1 MLMRWFKRLLTT
13 LALLGVVGAIV
24 YAFLPQPVPVDLGHV
39 SRGPLR
45 VTVDEDGKT
54 RVKSRYTVSA
64 PLNGRLQRLQL
75 KPGQDLEPGDE
86 VREGDLL
93 AVIEPANP
101 ELLDARASTE
111 AEFRIRSART
121 AVERSEVEL
130 QKAETTLKF
139 ARNELQRLKT
149 VATRDALTKQELED
163 AVLREQQRTAEQ
175 RAAQFAVQ
183 IAKYEL
189 NQAEAALLRT
199 RPTEQ
204 SEGNAWNLRV
214 VAPITGRVL
223 RVMQES
229 AGVVT
234 PGTPLVEL
242 GDPQNLEVVVD
253 VLSSDGVRIPPHA
266 KVEFDQWGGEQPLH
280 GIVRLVEPGAF
291 TKVSALGVEEQR
303 VNVIVDLLEAPA
315 ERPNLGDAYR
325 VDARIVI
332 WEEPEVL
339 RTPTS
344 SLFRDGEAWAVYCVR
359 EGTARLQRV
368 KIGKRNGLDAQVLEG
383 LTEGDT
389 VIVHPS
395 DRVIDGVAI
404 IPR

>member
-1 MLMRWFKRLLTT
+1 MRWFKRLLTA

-24 YAFLPQPVPVDLGHV
+24 YAFLPQPVPADLGHV
-39 SRGPLR
+39 TRGSLR

-54 RVKSRYTVSA
+54 RVKSRYTISA
-64 PLNGRLQRLQL
+64 PLNGRVQRLQL

-86 VREGDLL
+86 VREGELL
-93 AVIEPANP
+93 AIIEPVNP
-101 ELLDARASTE
+101 ELLDARAATE
-111 AEFRIRSART
+111 AEIRIRSAQA
-121 AVERSEVEL
+121 AVERSEVDL
-130 QKAETTLKF
+130 QKAQTTLEF
-139 ARNELQRLKT
+139 ARNELQRLKK

-163 AVLREQQRTAEQ
+163 AVLREQQRSAEQ
-175 RAAQFAVQ
+175 RGAQFAVQ

-189 NQAEAALLRT
+189 DQAQAALLRT

-204 SEGNAWNLRV
+204 SEGHAWNFKV
-214 VAPITGRVL
+214 VAPISGRVL

-229 AGVVT
+229 AKVVT

-242 GDPQNLEVVVD
+242 GDPQDLEVVVD
-253 VLSSDGVRIPPHA
+253 VLSSDGVRIPPRA

-303 VNVIVDLLEAPA
+303 VNVIIDLLEPPA

-332 WEEPEVL
+332 WEEPNVL

-344 SLFRDGEAWAVYCVR
+344 SLFRDGEEWAVFCVR
-359 EGTARLQRV
+359 DGRAHRQRV

-383 LTEGDT
+383 LSEGDI

-395 DRVIDGVAI
+395 DRVADGVEVV
-404 IPR
+404 PR